1 MQRSIIIAPSIL
13 AADFGKLAD
22 EAARAEATGADW
34 LHVDV
39 MDGHFVPNL
48 TVGPDVVRGLRRA
61 TKLPL
66 DVHLMVERPDK
77 FVSPFIEAGAD
88 RVSIHIES
96 PCNVAATLEAIR
108 AAGKPPGIV
117 LNPGTPIKAIQPHLD
132 RVKLVLVMTVNPGFG
147 GQPFIE
153 STLGKIAEL
162 AALREARKLDF
173 DIQVDGG
180 VSEKTVGR
188 CAAAGAN
195 VMVAGVALF
204 RASDMAAAITA
215 MRRACNPA

>member
-1 MQRSIIIAPSIL
+1 MQRPLLIAPSIL
-13 AADFGKLAD
+13 AADFGRLA
-22 EAARAEATGADW
+22 EEVLRAEASGADW
-34 LHVDV
+34 IHVDV

-48 TVGPDVVRGLRRA
+48 TVGPDVVKGLRRS

-66 DVHLMVERPDK
+66 DVHLMVEGPDK
-77 FVSPFIEAGAD
+77 FVPQFIDAGAD

-108 AAGKPPGIV
+108 AAGKRPGIV
-117 LNPGTPIKAIQPHLD
+117 LNPGTPIKAILPHLD

-153 STLGKIAEL
+153 SCVEKIAQL
-162 AALREARKLDF
+162 AAARDERKLDF
-173 DIQVDGG
+173 DIEVDGG
-180 VSEKTVGR
+180 VSETTAR
-188 CAAAGAN
+188 TCATAGAN

-204 RASDMAAAITA
+204 RAPDMAKAITA
-215 MRRACNPA
+215 MRAACR

>member
-1 MQRSIIIAPSIL
+1 MRRPLIIAPSML
-13 AADFGKLAD
+13 AADFGRLAD
-22 EAARAEATGADW
+22 ETARAEASGGDW

-48 TVGPDVVRGLRRA
+48 TIGPDVVKALRRA

-77 FVSPFIEAGAD
+77 FAPAFIEAGAD

-108 AAGKPPGIV
+108 AAGKLPGIV
-117 LNPGTPIKAIQPHLD
+117 LNPGTPVKAIQPHLD
-132 RVKLVLVMTVNPGFG
+132 HVKLVLLMTVNPGFG
-147 GQPFIE
+147 GQAFMDPVLE
-153 STLGKIAEL
+153 KVSQL
-162 AALREARKLDF
+162 AALRDERKLDF

-180 VSEKTVGR
+180 VSEKTAPK

-204 RASDMAAAITA
+204 RAPNMAEAIAA

>member
-1 MQRSIIIAPSIL
+1 MRRPLIIAPSIL
-13 AADFGKLAD
+13 AADFGRLAA
-22 EAARAEATGADW
+22 EASRAEAAGADW

-48 TVGPDVVRGLRRA
+48 TVGPDVVKALRRS

-66 DVHLMVERPDK
+66 DVHLMVDRPDK
-77 FVSPFIEAGAD
+77 FAPAFIEAGAD
-88 RVSIHIES
+88 KVSIHIES
-96 PCNVAATLEAIR
+96 PCNVAGTLEAIC

-117 LNPGTPIKAIQPHLD
+117 LNPGTPVKAIAPHLD

-147 GQPFIE
+147 GQAFMEPCL
-153 STLGKIAEL
+153 TKIAEL
-162 AALREARKLDF
+162 AALRDERKLDF

-180 VSEKTVGR
+180 VSEKTAGV

-204 RASDMAAAITA
+204 RAPDMAQAIAAV
-215 MRRACNPA
+215 RRSCN

>member
-1 MQRSIIIAPSIL
+1 MRRPLIIAPSVL
-13 AADFGKLAD
+13 AADFGRLAE
-22 EAARAEATGADW
+22 EAARAEAAGADW

-48 TVGPDVVRGLRRA
+48 TVGPDIVAGLRRA

-66 DVHLMVERPDK
+66 DVHLMVEWPDR
-77 FVSPFIEAGAD
+77 FVPAFAQAGAD
-88 RVSIHIES
+88 LISIHIES

-117 LNPGTPIKAIQPHLD
+117 LNPGTPVKAIAPHLD

-147 GQPFIE
+147 GQAFIE
-153 STLGKIAEL
+153 SCLGKIAEL
-162 AALREARKLDF
+162 AALRDERKLDF

-180 VSEKTVGR
+180 VSEKTAGA

-204 RASDMAAAITA
+204 RAPDMAQAIAAV
-215 MRRACNPA
+215 RRACH

>member
-1 MQRSIIIAPSIL
+1 MRRPLIIAPSIL
-13 AADFGKLAD
+13 AADFGRLAD
-22 EAARAEATGADW
+22 EAARAEAEGGDW

-48 TVGPDVVRGLRRA
+48 TVGPDVVRALRRA
-61 TKLPL
+61 TSLPL
-66 DVHLMVERPDK
+66 DVHLMVDRPDK
-77 FVSPFIEAGAD
+77 FAPAFIEAGAD

-108 AAGKPPGIV
+108 AAGRSPGIV
-117 LNPGTPIKAIQPHLD
+117 LNPGTPLKAIQPHLD
-132 RVKLVLVMTVNPGFG
+132 RVKLVLMMTVNPGFG
-147 GQPFIE
+147 GQAFMDPVLE
-153 STLGKIAEL
+153 KISQL
-162 AALREARKLDF
+162 AALRDEKNLDF

-180 VSEKTVGR
+180 VSENTVGK

-204 RASDMAAAITA
+204 RAQDMAEAIAAL
-215 MRRACNPA
+215 RRACNPA

>member
-1 MQRSIIIAPSIL
+1 
-13 AADFGKLAD
+13 
-22 EAARAEATGADW
+22 
-34 LHVDV
+34 

-48 TVGPDVVRGLRRA
+48 TIGPDVVRALRRA

-66 DVHLMVERPDK
+66 DVHLMVDRPDK
-77 FVSPFIEAGAD
+77 FAPAFIEAGAD

-96 PCNVAATLEAIR
+96 PCNTAATLEAIR
-108 AAGKPPGIV
+108 SAGKPPGIV

-153 STLGKIAEL
+153 ATLEKIAQL
-162 AALREARKLDF
+162 AAFREERKLDF
-173 DIQVDGG
+173 EIQVDGG
-180 VSEKTVGR
+180 VSEKTGGR

-204 RASDMAAAITA
+204 RAPDMAAAIVA
-215 MRRACNPA
+215 LRRACEQG